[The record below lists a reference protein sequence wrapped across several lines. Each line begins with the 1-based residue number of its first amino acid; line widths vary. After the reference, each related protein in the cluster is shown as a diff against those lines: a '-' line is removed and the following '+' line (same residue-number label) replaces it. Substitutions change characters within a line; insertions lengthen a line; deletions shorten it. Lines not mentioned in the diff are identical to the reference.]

1 MTTARLDQLTLWN
14 IGQQDITLANDGG
27 RIVTDAGLLTVRDFE
42 KRLNILHDLAPLLPD
57 PRSQDFVTHSTEAIL
72 TQQVYQILA
81 GYDDYNDAKTLRDD
95 PVLQAIVG
103 VSPDDEEPLASGST
117 LARFQYAYTRRE
129 ADKPIEDRAV
139 LFEQQHA
146 RNRRL
151 QILNDYLVDLF
162 VRTRPQ
168 PPRCVILDI
177 DASDD
182 PTHGQQVL
190 SFYHGYYEQ
199 HQYFPLFI
207 FDGDTG
213 FPLTAWLRPGTV
225 HANCGAV
232 DALAQV
238 VRRLRQALPGVLI
251 LVRGDTGFAAPE
263 MYDFCEREGLLYC
276 LGFATNNVLKELT
289 DPWLAELREALTSQP
304 NETASRFE
312 EIADYQAATWSHG
325 RRLLVKLE
333 VNRCGDNRRF
343 VISNMSGDPQGLY
356 RGFYVQRGAVPE
368 QPIGELK
375 NGLNMDRL
383 SSHSFRAN
391 SFKLLEHV
399 MAYAIVVLYREAS
412 ASVPEMARASVGTW
426 RLRLWKVGALLKT
439 SVRRIWFHLS
449 ETWPHVALLFRVHQ
463 AALAHLDRL
472 REAFAGPTRPCAL
485 LPPPASATAPPM

>member
-1 MTTARLDQLTLWN
+1 MTTARLEQLTLWTL
-14 IGQQDITLANDGG
+14 GQQDITLSNDGG
-27 RIVTDAGLLTVRDFE
+27 QIVSDAGLLTLRDFE
-42 KRLNILHDLAPLLPD
+42 MRLGVLHQLAERLPD
-57 PRSQDFVTHSTEAIL
+57 PRSQDQVLHSTEAIL

-81 GYDDYNDAKTLRDD
+81 GYDDYNDAKVLRDD

-103 VSPDDEEPLASGST
+103 VSPDDEQSLASGST

-129 ADKPIEDRAV
+129 ADKPIEERAV

-151 QILNDYLVDLF
+151 QILNDYLVELF
-162 VRTRPQ
+162 VRTRTQ
-168 PPRCVILDI
+168 RPRCVILDI

-213 FPLTAWLRPGTV
+213 FPLAAWLRPGTV
-225 HANCGAV
+225 HASCGAV
-232 DALAQV
+232 DALAQIV
-238 VRRLRQALPGVLI
+238 TRLRQLLPGVLI

-276 LGFATNNVLKELT
+276 LGFATNNLLKERT
-289 DPWLAELREALTSQP
+289 DPWLAELQEALTSQP
-304 NETASRFE
+304 NETVCRFE
-312 EIADYQAATWSHG
+312 EIADYQAATWLRG

-333 VNRCGDNRRF
+333 VNRCGTNRRF

-356 RGFYVQRGAVPE
+356 HGFYVQRGAVPE

-383 SSHSFRAN
+383 SSHRFRAN

-399 MAYAIVVLYREAS
+399 MAYALVVLYREAS
-412 ASVPEMARASVGTW
+412 ASVPEMARAHVSTW
-426 RLRLWKVGALLKT
+426 RQRLWKVGALLKT

-449 ETWPHVALLFRVHQ
+449 ETWPHVDLLFRVHR
-463 AALAHLDRL
+463 AALAHLDNL
-472 REAFAGPTRPCAL
+472 PGAFAGGARPCAL
-485 LPPPASATAPPM
+485 PPPATPSPLLS

>member
-1 MTTARLDQLTLWN
+1 MTTARSEQLTLWH
-14 IGQQDITLANDGG
+14 IDLQEITLTNDGG
-27 RIVTDAGLLTVRDFE
+27 RIVSDAGLLPLRDFE
-42 KRLNILHDLAPLLPD
+42 RRLGVLHQLAQRLPD
-57 PRSQDFVTHSTEAIL
+57 PRSQDCVVHSAEAIL

-103 VSPDDEEPLASGST
+103 VTPDDETPLASGST
-117 LARFQYAYTRRE
+117 LARFQYAFTRRE
-129 ADKPIEDRAV
+129 ADKPIEERAV
-139 LFEQQHA
+139 LLEQQHA
-146 RNRRL
+146 RNQRL
-151 QILNDYLVDLF
+151 QILNDYLVELF
-162 VRTRPQ
+162 VRTRPR
-168 PPRCVILDI
+168 PSHVILDI

-199 HQYFPLFI
+199 HQYFPLFV
-207 FDGDTG
+207 FDGGTG
-213 FPLTAWLRPGTV
+213 FPLAAWLRPGTV

-232 DALAQV
+232 DALAQIV
-238 VRRLRQALPGVLI
+238 TQLRRAWPGILI

-263 MYDFCEREGLLYC
+263 MYDFCEREGLLYS

-289 DPWLAELREALTSQP
+289 DPWLAELHEALTTKP
-304 NETASRFE
+304 NETVCRFE
-312 EIADYQAATWSHG
+312 EIANYQAATWTRG

-333 VNRCGDNRRF
+333 VNHCGTNRRF
-343 VISNMSGDPQGLY
+343 VISNMSGEPQGLY
-356 RGFYVQRGAVPE
+356 HGFYVQRGAVPE
-368 QPIGELK
+368 QPIGDLK

-412 ASVPEMARASVGTW
+412 ASVAQMARASVSTW
-426 RLRLWKVGALLKT
+426 RQRLWKVGALLKT

-449 ETWPHVALLFRVHQ
+449 ETWPHLDLLFEVHR
-463 AALAHLDRL
+463 AALAHLEKL
-472 REAFAGPTRPCAL
+472 ATVIAPTRPLAL
-485 LPPPASATAPPM
+485 LPPPPLPTAPPM